1 MELLHQNNYV
11 VIPNFISAAYAEVLA
26 QQMHQAGLKETDP
39 QAPLS
44 PSVYNFLP
52 LVKLL
57 VKKIQVVSEVIQ
69 EDVLPTYVYARI
81 YKNGEVLHRHRDRD
95 ACEISMTLNL
105 QKDVDWPIWIQK
117 PSGEEV
123 AVELNPGDAM
133 LYLGIVADHWRNV
146 FYGNNYVQAFLHYV
160 RANGDCAYTFFDKQ
174 QVL

>member
-1 MELLHQNNYV
+1 MELLRQNNYV
-11 VIPNFISAAYAEVLA
+11 VVPNFISPAYAGILA
-26 QQMHQAGLKETDP
+26 QQMHSAGLINTDP

-44 PSVYNFLP
+44 PSIYNFFP

-57 VKKIQVVSEVIQ
+57 VKKIQVVSEIIQ

-81 YKNGEVLHRHRDRD
+81 YKNGEILHRHRDRD

-133 LYLGIVADHWRNV
+133 LYLGRIADHWRDS
-146 FYGNNYVQAFLHYV
+146 FTGNNCVQAFLHYV
-160 RANGDCAYTFFDKQ
+160 RANGECAYTYFDRAN
-174 QVL
+174 